1 MKKGNLFKVLA
12 SAMALTFLIAGCGT
26 PGDSSSSSSTASD
39 SKVAENTAVSNTAT
53 GDKSWDKVKDKGE
66 LVLGLDENFPPMGF
80 RDENNNI
87 VGYDIDL
94 AKEVAARLGV
104 KLKIQPINWDSK
116 DQELNTGNIDC
127 IWNGFSINEE
137 RKANILFSDPY
148 MKNNQVVVVTADSKF
163 KTLADLKG
171 KSVSLQAQSSAA
183 DAIDKNTDFK
193 KSLKDVVELKDNT
206 LCLMDLKTGN
216 TDGVVMDEIVARY
229 QIKMNSE
236 KYRILDES
244 LAAEEYGVGFRKAD
258 VQLMTK
264 VNDTLKTMAKEGKI
278 AEISNVWFGKD
289 ISIIGK

>member
-1 MKKGNLFKVLA
+1 MKKVRIIKALA

-26 PGDSSSSSSTASD
+26 PGESSKSSSTASE
-39 SKVAENTAVSNTAT
+39 SSTASSTTAAV
-53 GDKSWDKVKDKGE
+53 DQSWDKIKEKGE
-66 LVLGLDENFPPMGF
+66 LVLGLDESFPPMGF
-80 RDENNNI
+80 RDEDNNI

-94 AKEVAARLGV
+94 AKEVASRLGV
-104 KLKIQPINWDSK
+104 KLILQPINWDSK
-116 DQELNTGNIDC
+116 DQELKTGNIDC

-137 RKANILFSDPY
+137 RKQNILFSDPY

-171 KSVSLQAQSSAA
+171 KSVSLQATSSAA
-183 DAIDKNTDFK
+183 DAVEKNTDFK
-193 KSLKDVVELKDNT
+193 NSLKDVVELKDNT

-244 LAAEEYGVGFRKAD
+244 LAAEEYGVGFRKGD
-258 VQLMTK
+258 LQLMTQ
-264 VNDTLKTMAKEGKI
+264 VNDTLKAMAKDGKI
-278 AEISNVWFGKD
+278 TEISNKWFGKD
-289 ISIIGK
+289 ISIVEK

>member
-1 MKKGNLFKVLA
+1 MKKGRIIKALA
-12 SAMALTFLIAGCGT
+12 SVMALTFLVAGCGVQ
-26 PGDSSSSSSTASD
+26 GEASKSSSTASE
-39 SKVAENTAVSNTAT
+39 SIAASSTAAAV
-53 GDKSWDKVKDKGE
+53 DQSWDKVKEKGE

-94 AKEVAARLGV
+94 AKEVASRLGV
-104 KLKIQPINWDSK
+104 KLTLQPINWDSK
-116 DQELNTGNIDC
+116 DQELKTGNIDC

-137 RKANILFSDPY
+137 RKQNILFSDPY

-193 KSLKDVVELKDNT
+193 KSLKEVVELKDNT

-264 VNDTLKTMAKEGKI
+264 VNDTLKAMAKDGKI
-278 AEISNVWFGKD
+278 TEISNKWFGKD
-289 ISIIGK
+289 ISIIEK

>member
-1 MKKGNLFKVLA
+1 MKKGKLIKVLA

-26 PGDSSSSSSTASD
+26 PGDSSSSSSTASE
-39 SKVAENTAVSNTAT
+39 SKVAENTAVSNTST
-53 GDKSWDKVKDKGE
+53 GEKSWDKVKDKGE

-148 MKNNQVVVVTADSKF
+148 MKNNQVVVVAADSKF

>member
-1 MKKGNLFKVLA
+1 MKKGRIIKALA
-12 SAMALTFLIAGCGT
+12 SAMALTFLVSGCGT
-26 PGDSSSSSSTASD
+26 PGESSKSSSTAGES
-39 SKVAENTAVSNTAT
+39 TASSSTAAVEQ
-53 GDKSWDKVKDKGE
+53 SWDKVKEKGE

-80 RDENNNI
+80 RDEDNNI

-94 AKEVAARLGV
+94 AKEVASRLGV
-104 KLKIQPINWDSK
+104 KLTIQPINWESK

-137 RKANILFSDPY
+137 RKQNILFSDPY
-148 MKNNQVVVVTADSKF
+148 MKNNQVVVVMADSKYN
-163 KTLADLKG
+163 TLADLKG

-183 DAIDKNTDFK
+183 DALDKNTDFK
-193 KSLKDVVELKDNT
+193 SSLKDVVELKDNT

-216 TDGVVMDEIVARY
+216 TDGVVMDEVVARY

-244 LAAEEYGVGFRKAD
+244 LAAEEYGVGFRKGD

-264 VNDTLKTMAKEGKI
+264 VNDTLKAMAKDGKI
-278 AEISNVWFGKD
+278 TEISNKWFGKD
-289 ISIIGK
+289 ISIIVK

>member
-1 MKKGNLFKVLA
+1 MKKGKLIKVLA

-26 PGDSSSSSSTASD
+26 PGDSSSSSSTASE
-39 SKVAENTAVSNTAT
+39 SKVAENTAVSNTST
-53 GDKSWDKVKDKGE
+53 GEKSWDKVKDKGE

-80 RDENNNI
+80 RDGNNNI

-148 MKNNQVVVVTADSKF
+148 MKNNQVVVVAADSKF